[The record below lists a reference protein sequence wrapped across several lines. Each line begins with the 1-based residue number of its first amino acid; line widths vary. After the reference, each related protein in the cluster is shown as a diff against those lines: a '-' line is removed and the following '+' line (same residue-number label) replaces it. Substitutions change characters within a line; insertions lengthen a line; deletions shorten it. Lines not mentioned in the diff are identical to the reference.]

1 MSVHSKTNKPNEEA
15 CCKESRSF
23 HSV

>member
-1 MSVHSKTNKPNEEA
+1 MSVHSKTNKPNEQA